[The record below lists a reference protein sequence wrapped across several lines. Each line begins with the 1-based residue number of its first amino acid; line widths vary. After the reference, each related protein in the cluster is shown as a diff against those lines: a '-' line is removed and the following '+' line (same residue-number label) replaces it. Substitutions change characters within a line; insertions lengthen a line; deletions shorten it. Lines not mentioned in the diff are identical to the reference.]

1 MSYVLLSQNA
11 KGQVKSLQIHIKQN
25 FYVTKHYLHIKIIRI
40 ESIISRN
47 FVFMNNINEWVSFIL
62 IIIISS
68 NNTGASDRSFYP
80 IFNKKFDYL
89 ETFLTIH
96 RPKKILSAGSLCGS
110 LVPSPQSKCPKR
122 TFMLP
127 QKDHASVSNMLS

>member
-62 IIIISS
+62 IIITSS

-89 ETFLTIH
+89 ETLLTIL
-96 RPKKILSAGSLCGS
+96 RPKKVHCVTVLVFSALSP
-110 LVPSPQSKCPKR
+110 V
-122 TFMLP
+122 
-127 QKDHASVSNMLS
+127 